1 MYIKIKD
8 ELGAIRE
15 YKQSTKFARPGQL
28 IKLTRA
34 VNDTLR
40 KGDII
45 RAELTGPEGEVI
57 VGGRNGYSI
66 KNEEYITL
74 VMTKF
79 LWFQRKRYYE
89 AKEKAKNGDKVLIQ
103 LRSGKY
109 MVLTVTKSTAQ
120 GVVAVSSEFTKLM
133 DHGTYIKL
141 IYTEQKLPV
150 DIKPFYSI
158 NKTPQAEEYAEL
170 INTSIPYGT
179 EHRYPAVYK
188 VKYKNSKDACVEHL
202 LDGNTFSVPLKSLRV
217 VKFTEENTNKVYLT
231 KLVEPV
237 QVETESES
245 STSPVLLEETLME
258 HEARIKDLENVLED
272 MFSRL
277 TGSLYA
283 NHRKVKMS

>member
-237 QVETESES
+237 QVETESDP